1 MDFFF
6 HPRAIAIVGATPN
19 PAKGGYAILKNL
31 ANTFKGELYPVNPR
45 YEEIDGLT
53 CYPSIRAVPGT
64 PDLAIL
70 FISADQVL
78 ESVGVCAEK
87 GIPGVIIQSGG
98 FSEIGGDGEHIQ
110 SQLSNIARIRGIRIW
125 GPNCMGLVDGNKGF
139 VFSFTD
145 PQVLGGLLQPGPVS
159 LVVQSGM
166 LSAGFVVDLL
176 SHEISGFNKVCSIGN
191 KADVNECDLLDYLL
205 EDDDTGVIGFYLE
218 SFIDLRRFID
228 IYRRHDE
235 KKPVVILKGG
245 KSETGRQAAL
255 SHTASLAGDYRIL
268 EDVLKQSGI
277 FQARDFH
284 QMVDLC
290 RTLGMAMPSLSKSSP
305 ANVAILTFSGAS
317 GIVAS
322 DFLDDFGLQVA
333 DLDTS
338 TKAKVRTLFPSWM
351 PVANPVDV
359 WPAMEQHSGKG
370 LDVFALALEAVLDDP
385 GVDACMIHTFAGFS
399 RVKLDLDKT
408 ARLSRQSGKPVFIW
422 ILGEREQVL
431 AFQLE
436 ARNLNIPV
444 YHELYRAVECMAAVL
459 NPPAGDLCEYEAEC
473 PPIRSSVA
481 GITLPENSGA
491 LNEHASKIILK
502 AAGLPTVE
510 ESRVETVE
518 ACRSLALQMGFP
530 VVLKGLEMGR
540 IHKSEAGLIK
550 TNIRNESQL
559 IDNYHELKGKMP
571 QESSVLIQQQVDGR
585 LELILGY
592 LRDPQYG
599 PCVMVGLGGIFA
611 ETLNDTAFSL
621 TPLTP
626 GKATALIMSLKNRHL
641 LQGARGLSPAPLD
654 TIARYLVAL
663 GEMGQAFPSIR
674 EIDINP
680 LILSETGPVIVDAVI
695 ILDQP

>member
-6 HPRAIAIVGATPN
+6 KPKVIAVVGATPN
-19 PAKGGYAILKNL
+19 PAKGGFAILKNL
-31 ANTFKGELYPVNPR
+31 MNTFDGQIYPVNPH
-45 YEEIDGLT
+45 YEAIEGLT

-78 ESVGVCAEK
+78 ESVGACAEK
-87 GIPGVIIQSGG
+87 SIPGVIIQSGG
-98 FSEIGGDGEHIQ
+98 FSEIGSDGERIQ
-110 SQLSNIARIRGIRIW
+110 TQLANLARETGIRIW
-125 GPNCMGLVDGNKGF
+125 GPNCMGLVDGKNGF

-145 PQVLGGLLQPGPVS
+145 PEVLGGLLQPGPVS

-166 LSAGFVVDLL
+166 LSAGFIVDLL

-205 EDDDTGVIGFYLE
+205 KDDDTGVIGFYLE
-218 SFIDLRRFID
+218 SFINLRCFID
-228 IYRRHDE
+228 IYQRQGR

-255 SHTASLAGDYRIL
+255 SHTASLAGNHRIL
-268 EDVLKQSGI
+268 SDVLRQSGI
-277 FQARDFH
+277 IESRDFH

-290 RTLGMAMPSLSKSSP
+290 RTLGMAKPSLSKSSP
-305 ANVAILTFSGAS
+305 GNVAILTFSGAS

-322 DFLDDFGLQVA
+322 DFLDDFGLRVA

-338 TKAKVRTLFPSWM
+338 TKTKLAMFFPAWM
-351 PVANPVDV
+351 PAANPVDV

-370 LDVFALALEAVLDDP
+370 LDIYSLALEAVLEDP

-399 RVKLDLDKT
+399 RVKLDLVKT
-408 ARLSRQSGKPVFIW
+408 AGLSQQSGKPVFIW
-422 ILGEREQVL
+422 ILGERDQVL
-431 AFQLE
+431 AFQVA
-436 ARNLNIPV
+436 ARRLGLFV
-444 YHELYRAVECMAAVL
+444 YHELYRAVECMAAVF
-459 NPPAGDLCEYEAEC
+459 NPPTGDMLGYEADFASN
-473 PPIRSSVA
+473 RSSMDA
-481 GITLPENSGA
+481 ITLPKSGGT

-518 ACRSLALQMGFP
+518 ACRSWAAQMGFP
-530 VVLKGLEMGR
+530 VVLKSLEVDR

-559 IDNYHELKGKMP
+559 INHFHELKGRMS
-571 QESSVLIQQQVDGR
+571 QESPILIQQQVDGW
-585 LELILGY
+585 LELMLGY

-611 ETLNDTAFSL
+611 ETLRDTAFSL
-621 TPLTP
+621 APLSQQQ
-626 GKATALIMSLKNRHL
+626 AVALINRLKNRHL
-641 LQGARGLSPAPLD
+641 LQGARGLPTAPVD
-654 TIARYLVAL
+654 TLACYLVAL
-663 GEMGQAFPSIR
+663 GEIGLNVPPIR

-680 LILSETGPVIVDAVI
+680 LILSEAGPVIVDATI

>member
-6 HPRAIAIVGATPN
+6 QPKAIAVVGATPN
-19 PAKGGYAILKNL
+19 PAKGGFAILKNL
-31 ANTFKGELYPVNPR
+31 MNTFKGQIYPVNPR
-45 YEEIDGLT
+45 YEAIDGLT

-78 ESVGVCAEK
+78 ESVGACAEK
-87 GIPGVIIQSGG
+87 RIPGVIIQSGG
-98 FSEIGGDGEHIQ
+98 FSEIGSEGEGIQ
-110 SQLSNIARIRGIRIW
+110 SQLANLARETGIRIW
-125 GPNCMGLVDGNKGF
+125 GPNCMGLVDGKNGF

-145 PQVLGGLLQPGPVS
+145 PQVLGGLLQAGPVS

-166 LSAGFVVDLL
+166 LSAGFIVDLL

-205 EDDDTGVIGFYLE
+205 KDDDTGVIGFYLE

-228 IYRRHDE
+228 IYQRHDR

-255 SHTASLAGDYRIL
+255 SHTASLAGNHRIL
-268 EDVLKQSGI
+268 SDVLKQSGI
-277 FQARDFH
+277 IESRDFH

-290 RTLGMAMPSLSKSSP
+290 RTLGMATPSLCKSSP

-322 DFLDDFGLQVA
+322 DFLDDLSLRVA

-338 TKAKVRTLFPSWM
+338 TKAKLATFFPVWM
-351 PVANPVDV
+351 PAANPVDV

-370 LDVFALALEAVLDDP
+370 LDIYALALEAVLEDP

-408 ARLSRQSGKPVFIW
+408 AGLSQQSGKPVFIW

-431 AFQLE
+431 AFQVA
-436 ARNLNIPV
+436 ARRLGLFV
-444 YHELYRAVECMAAVL
+444 YHELYRAVECMAAVF
-459 NPPAGDLCEYEAEC
+459 NPPAGEIPEHDDN
-473 PPIRSSVA
+473 VA
-481 GITLPENSGA
+481 APLSTMTGITLPPHGGT
-491 LNEHASKIILK
+491 LNEYDAKAILN
-502 AAGLPTVE
+502 AAGLPTVME
-510 ESRVETVE
+510 YRAETVE
-518 ACRSLALQMGFP
+518 DCRSFAAQTGYP
-530 VVLKGLEMGR
+530 VVLKGLEQGR
-540 IHKSEAGLIK
+540 IHKTEAGLIK
-550 TNIRNESQL
+550 VDIQNESRL
-559 IDNYHELKGKMP
+559 IDAFHALKSRMQP
-571 QESSVLIQQQVDGR
+571 DGAMLLQKHIKGP

-611 ETLNDTAFSL
+611 ETLRDTAFSL
-621 TPLTP
+621 APL
-626 GKATALIMSLKNRHL
+626 GQQKAIALIKSLKNRHL
-641 LQGARGLSPAPLD
+641 LQGARGLPPAPVD
-654 TIARYLVAL
+654 TLARYLVVL
-663 GEMGQAFPSIR
+663 GEMGHAFPSIR

-680 LILSETGPVIVDAVI
+680 LILSEAGPVIVDATI
-695 ILDQP
+695 ILDQL